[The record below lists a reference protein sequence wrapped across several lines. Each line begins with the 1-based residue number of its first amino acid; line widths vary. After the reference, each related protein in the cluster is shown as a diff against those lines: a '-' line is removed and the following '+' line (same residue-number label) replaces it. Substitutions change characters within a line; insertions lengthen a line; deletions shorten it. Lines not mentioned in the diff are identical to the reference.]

1 MTLFKFKPSVQK
13 LIFLGFT
20 MTSATGAHAFF
31 LDGNGYFGMR
41 GETRV
46 NPDFQKDRGTYQ
58 ATEMRLDLNG
68 EVRANDRA
76 SFNLRLGIFDDRDGN
91 YLGDSAK
98 PSTCEPRRSA
108 DGSVDTSCE
117 GRNQGT
123 SNGSG
128 YSNYKPVIR
137 EAYAKYAFNYCLLTA
152 GRRSRDVGLGI
163 LHSSGKNPFDT
174 DASVFDGVT
183 CDVNIQKQQDLGFTF
198 GFDKLQ
204 ESGTWTNNPY
214 DRPLAEPGAEGTFT
228 SNTPNKSTRFG
239 ANNPSD
245 DLDQIFFGITYDDRK
260 SKLAGSFAK
269 HVGIY
274 FSNILG
280 TDSKTDV
287 KFLDLY
293 TGLYYGNVSFRN
305 ELVFRMGKTASPDV
319 VAMGGKR
326 LDADGNAAATN
337 NVQSIGLAGQ
347 FDYTLAKSGASLGP
361 AEFNEGNA
369 TRHSLFLTYAYA
381 PGDADGYYQDHAGL
395 GDTTDAAGV
404 VTKGLNSTI
413 GEGMRN
419 DNAKAMA
426 FNKNYKPAM
435 LMFNGKSTSKY
446 LNTGGVFDSQRVT
459 NVALYSLGYRYEN
472 QENGN
477 FEVKLITGR
486 LIETMPSEVKA
497 WYDTKPKPPT
507 SSADKTNDPYY
518 DRPMGY
524 SGSDL
529 GYELD
534 LLYTWQY
541 RREVEL
547 GAGIAGALPGKAWEV
562 SVENKPTTTLGLM
575 GSFALKF

>member
-1 MTLFKFKPSVQK
+1 MTLFKRS
-13 LIFLGFT
+13 IFLGSIFIT
-20 MTSATGAHAFF
+20 ATTAHGFF
-31 LDGNGYFGMR
+31 LDGNGHFGMR

-58 ATEMRLDLNG
+58 ATELSFDLNG

-76 SFNLRLGIFDDRDGN
+76 SFNLRLGIFNDRDAA

-98 PSTCEPRRSA
+98 PGTCEPRRTAS
-108 DGSVDTSCE
+108 GTTETSCE
-117 GRNQGT
+117 GRNQST
-123 SNGSG
+123 TNSG
-128 YSNYKPVIR
+128 YSDYKPLIR

-204 ESGTWTNNPY
+204 ETGTWTNNPY
-214 DRPLAEPGAEGTFT
+214 DRPDSESTEEKKFDD
-228 SNTPNKSTRFG
+228 NTGNESSRFG
-239 ANNPSD
+239 ANNATD
-245 DLDQIFFGITYDDRK
+245 DLDQVFFGITFDDRK

-280 TDSKTDV
+280 ADSKTDV

-293 TGLYYGNVSFRN
+293 TGLYYGNFVFRN
-305 ELVFRMGKTASPDV
+305 ELVFRMGKTAAPD
-319 VAMGGKR
+319 AFSLGGR
-326 LDADGNAAATN
+326 RFEENSSDPATN

-347 FDYTLAKSGASLGP
+347 LDYTLSKSGASLGP

-369 TRHSLFLTYAYA
+369 TKHLMFLTYAYA
-381 PGDADGYYQDHAGL
+381 PGDASGYFQDKAL
-395 GDTTDAAGV
+395 ESSDTNAI
-404 VTKGLNSTI
+404 I
-413 GEGMRN
+413 GEAQRKN
-419 DNAKAMA
+419 KNAKAMA
-426 FNKNYKPAM
+426 FNKNYKPGL

-446 LNTGGVFDSQRVT
+446 LNTSGVFDSQRVM
-459 NVALYSLGYRYEN
+459 NVALYSLGYRYES

-477 FEVKLITGR
+477 FEVKLLTGR
-486 LIETMPSEVKA
+486 MVATMPSEVKD
-497 WYDTKPKPPT
+497 WY
-507 SSADKTNDPYY
+507 ATNPRVPVPGNAASPYY

-524 SGSDL
+524 AGADL

-562 SVENKPTTTLGLM
+562 SVEDKPATTFGLM